1 MQKIAYEVHMQ
12 IKSDFLVI
20 YLSLLSELFQILT
33 YNVSTV
39 LFKSE
44 YLVVYNINRAWTE
57 FRNKYVS
64 IFCSQKIQSVTFNF
78 TLIVCPMKIGCI
90 VPSSNFSIMW
100 EAIYKLDFFCVSPWH
115 GDFSMLFMKT
125 ETVQCCTWR
134 RRQFLPF
141 INEEGNR

>member
-44 YLVVYNINRAWTE
+44 YLVVYNINRA
-57 FRNKYVS
+57 
-64 IFCSQKIQSVTFNF
+64 
-78 TLIVCPMKIGCI
+78 
-90 VPSSNFSIMW
+90 
-100 EAIYKLDFFCVSPWH
+100 
-115 GDFSMLFMKT
+115 
-125 ETVQCCTWR
+125 
-134 RRQFLPF
+134 
-141 INEEGNR
+141 